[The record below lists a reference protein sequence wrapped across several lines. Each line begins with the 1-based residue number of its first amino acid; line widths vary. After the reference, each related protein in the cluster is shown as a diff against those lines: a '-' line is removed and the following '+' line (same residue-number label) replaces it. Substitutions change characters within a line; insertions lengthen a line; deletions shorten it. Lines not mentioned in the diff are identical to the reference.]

1 MSDAAT
7 TTTGTGAARVPAGG
21 PRLGATLYTGEQI
34 AARTAALGREVSAYY
49 ADSVPVLVTVLKG
62 ATIFAAD
69 LVRQLTVPHEMDF
82 LALSAYGDGTTG
94 VQAQILKDLQ
104 VPVTGRDV
112 LLVEDVVDTGLT
124 LRFLLR
130 WLATHEPASVEVC
143 TLLDRPHRRLVEE
156 HVRFRGFTVPDRFYV
171 GYGFDYQQR
180 YRNLPD
186 LHELELDDTTRE
198 LLLPV

>member
-1 MSDAAT
+1 MTVSDA
-7 TTTGTGAARVPAGG
+7 
-21 PRLGATLYTGEQI
+21 PRLGPTLYTREQI
-34 AARTAALGREVSAYY
+34 ESRVQTLGREVSEFYQG
-49 ADSVPVLVTVLKG
+49 SVPVLVTVLKG

-69 LVRQLTVPHEMDF
+69 LVRHMSIPHEMDF

-104 VPVTGRDV
+104 IPVVGRDV
-112 LLVEDVVDTGLT
+112 LLVEDVIDTGLT
-124 LRFLLR
+124 LRFLNR
-130 WLATHEPASVEVC
+130 WLQTHEPASVEVV
-143 TLLDRPHRRLVEE
+143 TLLDRPHRRLVDDR
-156 HVRFRGFTVPDRFYV
+156 VRFRGFTVPDRFYV
-171 GYGFDYQQR
+171 GYGFDYRQR

>member
-1 MSDAAT
+1 ML
-7 TTTGTGAARVPAGG
+7 GTI
-21 PRLGATLYTGEQI
+21 LYSREQI
-34 AARTAALGREVSAYY
+34 DSRVRALAAEVSEYY

-69 LVRQLTVPHEMDF
+69 LVRHVTVQHEMDF

-104 VPVTGRDV
+104 IPVAGRDV
-112 LLVEDVVDTGLT
+112 LLVEDVIDTGLT
-124 LRFLLR
+124 LRFLMK

-143 TLLDRPHRRLVEE
+143 TLLDRPHRRLVDDA
-156 HVRFRGFTVPDRFYV
+156 VRFRGFTVPDRFYV
-171 GYGFDYQQR
+171 GYGFDYRQR
-180 YRNLPD
+180 FRNLPD
-186 LHELELDDTTRE
+186 LRELELDDTTRE

>member
-1 MSDAAT
+1 MEDA
-7 TTTGTGAARVPAGG
+7 
-21 PRLGATLYTGEQI
+21 PRLGPILYTREQLD
-34 AARTAALGREVSAYY
+34 ARVQALGRELSDFY
-49 ADSVPVLVTVLKG
+49 AGSIPVLVTVLKG
-62 ATIFAAD
+62 ATVFAAD
-69 LVRQLTVPHEMDF
+69 LVRHMSVAHEMDF

-104 VPVTGRDV
+104 IPVAGRDV
-112 LLVEDVVDTGLT
+112 LLVEDVIDTGLT
-124 LRFLLR
+124 LRFLNR
-130 WLATHEPASVEVC
+130 WLETHEPASVEVV
-143 TLLDRPHRRLVEE
+143 TLLDRPHRRLVDD

-171 GYGFDYQQR
+171 GYGFDYRQR

>member
-1 MSDAAT
+1 MSD
-7 TTTGTGAARVPAGG
+7 V
-21 PRLGATLYTGEQI
+21 PRLGPVLYTRQQLD
-34 AARTAALGREVSAYY
+34 ARVQVLGREVSDYY
-49 ADSVPVLVTVLKG
+49 EDSIPVLVTVLKG

-69 LVRQLTVPHEMDF
+69 LVRHMTIPHEMDF

-104 VPVTGRDV
+104 IPVAGRDV

-124 LRFLLR
+124 LRFLMK
-130 WLATHEPASVEVC
+130 WLETHEPASLDVC
-143 TLLDRPHRRLVEE
+143 TLLDRPHRRLVDEA
-156 HVRFRGFTVPDRFYV
+156 VRFRGFTVPDRFYV
-171 GYGFDYQQR
+171 GYGFDYRQR
-180 YRNLPD
+180 FRNLPD

>member
-1 MSDAAT
+1 MQAADAPQLGPILHARDQID
-7 TTTGTGAARVPAGG
+7 ARV
-21 PRLGATLYTGEQI
+21 RTLASDI
-34 AARTAALGREVSAYY
+34 SDFY

-69 LVRQLTVPHEMDF
+69 LVRHMTVQHEMDF

-104 VPVTGRDV
+104 IPVAGRDV
-112 LLVEDVVDTGLT
+112 LLVEDVIDTGLT
-124 LRFLLR
+124 LRFLMK
-130 WLATHEPASVEVC
+130 WLETHEPASVEVC
-143 TLLDRPHRRLVEE
+143 TLLDRPHRRLVDDA
-156 HVRFRGFTVPDRFYV
+156 VRFRGFTVPDRFYV
-171 GYGFDYQQR
+171 GYGFDYRQR

>member
-1 MSDAAT
+1 MLYSREQL
-7 TTTGTGAARVPAGG
+7 GARV
-21 PRLGATLYTGEQI
+21 ATL
-34 AARTAALGREVSAYY
+34 GRDVSEYY
-49 ADSVPVLVTVLKG
+49 AESIPVLVTVLKG

-69 LVRQLTVPHEMDF
+69 LVRHVSVPHEMDF

-104 VPVTGRDV
+104 IPIAGRDV
-112 LLVEDVVDTGLT
+112 LLVEDVIDTGLT
-124 LRFLLR
+124 LRFLMM
-130 WLATHEPASVEVC
+130 WLATHEPASIEVC
-143 TLLDRPHRRLVEE
+143 TLLDRPHRRLVDTA
-156 HVRFRGFTVPDRFYV
+156 VRFRGFTVPDRFYV
-171 GYGFDYQQR
+171 GYGFDYRQQ

>member
-1 MSDAAT
+1 MSDT
-7 TTTGTGAARVPAGG
+7 PQLGPVLYSREQLDARVTT
-21 PRLGATLYTGEQI
+21 LGQDVSDYYGESI
-34 AARTAALGREVSAYY
+34 
-49 ADSVPVLVTVLKG
+49 PVLVTVLKG
-62 ATIFAAD
+62 ATVFAAD
-69 LVRQLTVPHEMDF
+69 LVRRMTIPHEMDF

-104 VPVTGRDV
+104 IPVAGRDV

-124 LRFLLR
+124 LRFLMR
-130 WLATHEPASVEVC
+130 WLATHEPASIEVC
-143 TLLDRPHRRLVEE
+143 TLLDRPHRRLVDDR
-156 HVRFRGFTVPDRFYV
+156 VRFRGFTVPDRFYV
-171 GYGFDYQQR
+171 GYGFDYRQR

>member
-1 MSDAAT
+1 MTVSDAPRLGPT
-7 TTTGTGAARVPAGG
+7 LYTREQLAARVE
-21 PRLGATLYTGEQI
+21 T
-34 AARTAALGREVSAYY
+34 LGREVSEYY
-49 ADSVPVLVTVLKG
+49 AGSTPVLVTVLKG

-69 LVRQLTVPHEMDF
+69 LVRAMTIPHEMDF

-104 VPVTGRDV
+104 IPVDGRDV
-112 LLVEDVVDTGLT
+112 LLVEDVIDTGLT
-124 LRFLLR
+124 LRFLNR
-130 WLATHEPASVEVC
+130 WLQTHEPASVEVV
-143 TLLDRPHRRLVEE
+143 TLLDRPHRRLVDDR
-156 HVRFRGFTVPDRFYV
+156 VRFRGFTVPDRFYV
-171 GYGFDYQQR
+171 GYGFDYRQR